1 MGDPTEAA
9 AGGGLGAAG
18 TDTPS
23 GSLLERAAE
32 RGRIAAA
39 LEAARAG
46 GGALLAI
53 EGEAGIGKTRLLAL
67 ARELAGEQFEVLW
80 ARGAELEQQL
90 AYGVCTQLFERRLEA
105 MSAGERERAL
115 TGAAV
120 HAQAA
125 LGLGE
130 GSESPNVELHG
141 LYWLA
146 ANLAGQRP
154 LLLLVDDLHWGDEPS
169 LRWLHYV
176 AGRLDGLRLLAVVA
190 TRPSDRPL
198 VAALLADSGAPALHP
213 AGLSEA
219 AITGL
224 VADRLGG
231 DPHPAFVAACR
242 DATLGNPF
250 LIVEL
255 LTALV
260 ADGVAPTLDAAGGLR
275 EVRPRSIARSMLAR
289 LARLEPSA
297 TTLAQ
302 CVAVLEECS
311 LAEAGA
317 LADFDPGLA
326 AAAADQ
332 LAREGILRPGRP
344 LGFVHPIVAATIVD
358 EVPGAE
364 LAGYH
369 ARAARLLADAGA
381 DAERVALHLL
391 TTEPAGDSWRV
402 TQLRVAAARAL
413 ARGAAD
419 VASSH
424 LRRALAEPP
433 PDAERAA
440 VLAELGL
447 AAARAGET
455 SAPDRL
461 REALELEPDPRER
474 AALALVL
481 GRVLAIPGDMGDALE
496 VLERAID
503 ELGDDDRELSLRLES
518 EAITFSRYAPATV
531 ASAQRRLAALR
542 EVQGTSPGER
552 LILAQLAIESALV
565 GDSAERS
572 RDLAQRALAEGA
584 LISEESSDSPARYL
598 ALHALVTADAVADA
612 QLDLDRSL
620 ADARRRGSALGGA
633 SASMFRS
640 HALLVGGA
648 VAAAAAEAAGALD
661 LGVELQLWGMVPHMA
676 AFLVETLVERGELE
690 EAERELARSELAPWL
705 RDAAGA
711 DKLLGARGY
720 LRLARG
726 DHAAALDDLLRC
738 GEHLRALRIENPAF
752 CPWRSRAALAQAAL
766 GRRDAGRELADEELD
781 LARRYGAPRAVGVA
795 LRARAMIEE
804 GPAALELLA
813 EAVAALAGSQS
824 RLEHARALV
833 DHGAALRRSGA
844 RREGC
849 SALREGLDEAR
860 RCGALALA
868 ARAHAELEASGLRPR
883 KMLVGGVEALTPS
896 ERRVAELAASGMAN
910 AEIAQSLFVTVKTVE
925 THLGRS
931 YRKLDIP
938 GRGELAA
945 ALAQPPQA

>member
-9 AGGGLGAAG
+9 AGGGLGAARTG
-18 TDTPS
+18 TPS

-67 ARELAGEQFEVLW
+67 ARELAGERFEVLS
-80 ARGAELEQQL
+80 ARGAELEQRL
-90 AYGVCTQLFERRLEA
+90 AYGVCTQLFERRLAA
-105 MSAGERERAL
+105 MSPGERERAL
-115 TGAAV
+115 AGAAV

-125 LGLGE
+125 LGLGQ

-141 LYWLA
+141 LYWLV

-176 AGRLDGLRLLAVVA
+176 AGRLDGLRALVVVA

-198 VAALLADSGAPALHP
+198 VVALLADSGARALRP

-219 AITGL
+219 AVTGL
-224 VADRLGG
+224 VADRLGD

-255 LTALV
+255 LAALV
-260 ADGVAPTLDAAGGLR
+260 ADGVAPTLEAAGGLR

-289 LARLEPSA
+289 LARLGPSA
-297 TTLAQ
+297 TALAQ

-317 LADFDPGLA
+317 LADLDPGLA
-326 AAAADQ
+326 AVAADQ

-364 LAGYH
+364 LAEYH

-391 TTEPAGDSWRV
+391 AAEPAGDSWAV

-419 VASSH
+419 VAGAL

-447 AAARAGET
+447 AAARAGEP
-455 SAPDRL
+455 SAADRL

-481 GRVLAIPGDMGDALE
+481 GRVLAIPGDMRSALE

-503 ELGDDDRELSLRLES
+503 ELGEDDRELSLRLES

-542 EVQGTSPGER
+542 AVQGTSSGER

-565 GDSAERS
+565 GDSAQRS
-572 RDLAQRALAEGA
+572 RDVAQRALGDGA
-584 LISEESSDSPARYL
+584 LLSEESSDSPARYL

-640 HALLVGGA
+640 HALLVGARWRRRPRRRPARSSWASSCSCGEWSPTWRPSSSRPSSSAMSWRRPSASWRGRSWPRGSGTPRGPTSCSAPAGTCTWSAESTRRPSMICCA
-648 VAAAAAEAAGALD
+648 VAGTCGRFASRTRRSARGARARRWRTPRS
-661 LGVELQLWGMVPHMA
+661 GVATRGASSPTRSWISPVATGRRA
-676 AFLVETLVERGELE
+676 RSASRCERG
-690 EAERELARSELAPWL
+690 P
-705 RDAAGA
+705 
-711 DKLLGARGY
+711 
-720 LRLARG
+720 
-726 DHAAALDDLLRC
+726 
-738 GEHLRALRIENPAF
+738 
-752 CPWRSRAALAQAAL
+752 
-766 GRRDAGRELADEELD
+766 
-781 LARRYGAPRAVGVA
+781 
-795 LRARAMIEE
+795 
-804 GPAALELLA
+804 
-813 EAVAALAGSQS
+813 
-824 RLEHARALV
+824 
-833 DHGAALRRSGA
+833 
-844 RREGC
+844 
-849 SALREGLDEAR
+849 
-860 RCGALALA
+860 
-868 ARAHAELEASGLRPR
+868 
-883 KMLVGGVEALTPS
+883 
-896 ERRVAELAASGMAN
+896 
-910 AEIAQSLFVTVKTVE
+910 
-925 THLGRS
+925 
-931 YRKLDIP
+931 
-938 GRGELAA
+938 
-945 ALAQPPQA
+945 